1 MATAVGFLVLAYFV
15 LHLYRY
21 YDFVIQVI
29 FSIFLNKNRNPIAD
43 NTRVVM
49 EEDLQ
54 GNDYI
59 ESNTS
64 NNLGAVDGNFLN
76 NNTKQLSNLENMTVP
91 DSDSQDN
98 LALSHRIKR
107 VNQSSDKFTDS
118 LGIEI
123 GKTANENQDGVENVN
138 FSDDSYADP
147 DYAPSGQ
154 SSDSEVEQ
162 ALIKNTKSGPDNSVT
177 ENNLDTTQPICGTQ
191 IGLAQSSTA
200 TGWNVPRGVKSVRD
214 KRPHQYRCIFP

>member
-1 MATAVGFLVLAYFV
+1 MMNRSRKLVNVALENIRSAN
-15 LHLYRY
+15 
-21 YDFVIQVI
+21 
-29 FSIFLNKNRNPIAD
+29 SKCGNPIAD

-54 GNDYI
+54 GNDHI
-59 ESNTS
+59 ESNTLI
-64 NNLGAVDGNFLN
+64 NLEAVDGNFLN

-91 DSDSQDN
+91 DSDSEDN
-98 LALSHRIKR
+98 LALLHRIRR
-107 VNQSSDKFTDS
+107 VNQSSDRFTDS

-162 ALIKNTKSGPDNSVT
+162 ALIKSTKSGPDNSVS
-177 ENNLDTTQPICGTQ
+177 ENVHGTTNKAPKKEKRKQ
-191 IGLAQSSTA
+191 
-200 TGWNVPRGVKSVRD
+200 VRD
-214 KRPHQYRCIFP
+214 TGQWKATKRTIETLSGRKHF